1 MATNAENIATIKAN
15 YLTELA
21 TESANPKT
29 SYSIDGQSV
38 SWNEYRA
45 SLLAAIKEL
54 DVMLAAAQ
62 GPVEA
67 VSEGI

>member
-21 TESANPKT
+21 TESANPKV